1 MADTNIESHITWS
14 IDPVD
19 FQPST
24 ILYAEELNT
33 SFNTTMKVV
42 QGITEA
48 LGYYYG
54 NDVASRPSR
63 DINIETNADTVY
75 EYIRKCLANLHVYV
89 TEQIEDRIEIK
100 CEHNYEGIHIEHKDL
115 SSNNTHKMI
124 FNNNGVKIDSNLAFK
139 VETNGPSSIIEFKNN
154 VSSGVNPIDNILKL
168 TKNQNELLLNDQ
180 QVVYTKSADDLSE
193 NEGFVKKI
201 WYDSSDNTIYFE

>member
-1 MADTNIESHITWS
+1 MADINIESNITWS

-54 NDVASRPSR
+54 NDVYPRQSR

-89 TEQIEDRIEIK
+89 TDQIEDRIEIK

-115 SSNNTHKMI
+115 SSNDIHKI
-124 FNNNGVKIDSNLAFK
+124 VLNNSGIKIDSNLAFK

-154 VSSGVNPIDNILKL
+154 VSSGVDNILKL
-168 TKNQNELLLNDQ
+168 TKNQNELLLNNH
-180 QVVYTKSADDLSE
+180 QVVYTKSSSELSIT
-193 NEGFVKKI
+193 EGFVKKI
-201 WYDSSDNTIYFE
+201 WYNTSDKTIYFE